1 MNTIRFNSVMTKFQ
15 PNIKKEDVYVMFQ
28 LKVNE
33 DSTIRGLPQQF
44 KKQIDLS
51 NIFSA
56 SASNDNWDKVNIP
69 LSDYRMKYTVDFA
82 GMQFEAKLENIA
94 AVIKT
99 DKTGVPNTEYT
110 LTFYKELD
118 KDMDTQ
124 LAMFLKRKE
133 VDPESGKKKVVEYN
147 TVLTEL

>member
-1 MNTIRFNSVMTKFQ
+1 MNVVRFDSVMTKFQ

-69 LSDYRMKYTVDFA
+69 LTDYRKSKYI
-82 GMQFEAKLENIA
+82 Q
-94 AVIKT
+94 
-99 DKTGVPNTEYT
+99 Y
-110 LTFYKELD
+110 
-118 KDMDTQ
+118 
-124 LAMFLKRKE
+124 
-133 VDPESGKKKVVEYN
+133 
-147 TVLTEL
+147 

>member
-1 MNTIRFNSVMTKFQ
+1 MNTIRFDSVMTKFQ

-33 DSTIRGLPQQF
+33 DSTIRSLPQQF

-69 LSDYRMKYTVDFA
+69 LTDYRMKYTVDFA

-94 AVIKT
+94 AVIKV

-110 LTFYKELD
+110 D
-118 KDMDTQ
+118 
-124 LAMFLKRKE
+124 RK
-133 VDPESGKKKVVEYN
+133 SVV
-147 TVLTEL
+147 